1 MVLAKEATDACVPER
16 LVDERSSATELVPAC
31 WCRNPPPPGTSGD
44 WVRSMNTLCLLTE
57 PLIRVQGPSGEV
69 ESLSLPQLLARLA
82 GSEALDFPMLR
93 PHQQPAWHAFLVQLA
108 YLALEP
114 AEATE
119 WTAGVAV
126 PTDATTWERLLRAL
140 TTDYPDDAPWC
151 LVVDDWQQPAFLQS
165 PCLPGAQ
172 PDYKRVLA
180 SAQEIDLLITSKNHD
195 EKIGKMTRIG
205 AADADLV
212 AFALVSLQGFAGYLG
227 AGNFNTMRMNGGFA
241 SRAQF
246 RMVFER
252 GSGPEFMR
260 DLRVLLAR
268 TDRVREDAQLS
279 GIGTALKPHRLVW
292 LSAWGDSALSVDSVH
307 PLCLEVCRRIRLRLT
322 GDALQALTASSKTA
336 RVDAKLR
343 NGVVLDPWLPIVR
356 KGTGKAL
363 TAIPGSFGYRLLS
376 PVLFD
381 AKRFKLPVLAMPCAE
396 VDRDSAGVLVMQVLV
411 GGSGRTDGLLRRE
424 IPVRR
429 RALRKFSDAPA
440 ELALRAGRFIEIASA
455 MQGKV
460 LRAALLQFVDGSDD
474 PDWKNGDFGK
484 YVQRW
489 TEQFDQLVDEVFYE
503 ALFATVDAEQADLE
517 AEAQWLQTLNRLAT
531 VVFQRALEALPSRDR
546 SRVFA
551 SVRAEQM
558 LRGSL
563 HKQFGPLLA
572 HTRATAGTG
581 QPVDAATAATATHVP
596 PEPHDAHP
604 A

>member
-1 MVLAKEATDACVPER
+1 
-16 LVDERSSATELVPAC
+16 
-31 WCRNPPPPGTSGD
+31 
-44 WVRSMNTLCLLTE
+44 MNALCLLTE
-57 PLIRVQGPSGEV
+57 PLIRVQGSSGQV
-69 ESLSLPQLLARLA
+69 EPLSLPQLLARLA
-82 GSEALDFPMLR
+82 GGEALDFPMLR

-114 AEATE
+114 AQVIES
-119 WTAGVAV
+119 TANIAV
-126 PTDATTWERLLRAL
+126 PTDAETWERLLRAL
-140 TTDYPDDAPWC
+140 TPGHADDAPWC
-151 LVVDDWQQPAFLQS
+151 VVVDDWQQPAFLQS
-165 PCLPGAQ
+165 PCGPGAQ
-172 PDYKRVLA
+172 SDYRRVLA

-195 EKIGKMTRIG
+195 EKVGKMARIG
-205 AADADLV
+205 GADADLV
-212 AFALVSLQGFAGYLG
+212 VFALVSLQGFAAYLG

-246 RMVFER
+246 RMVFKR
-252 GSGPEFMR
+252 GSGPEFLR
-260 DLRVLLAR
+260 DLHVLLAR
-268 TDRVREDAQLS
+268 TDRLWVDALEAGIGMTAQL
-279 GIGTALKPHRLVW
+279 HRLLW
-292 LSAWGDSALSVDSVH
+292 LPAWGDSALSLDSAH
-307 PLCLEVCRRIRLRLT
+307 PLCLEVCRRIRLRLA
-322 GDALQALTASSKTA
+322 GNMLQALTASSKTA

-343 NGVVLDPWLPIVR
+343 NGVMLDPWLPIV
-356 KGTGKAL
+356 KEGMGKAL
-363 TAIPGSFGYRLLS
+363 TAMPGSFGYRLLS

-396 VDRDSAGVLVMQVLV
+396 VDHDSAGVLVMQVLV

-460 LRAALLQFVDGSDD
+460 LRAAMLQFVDGTDD
-474 PDWKNGDFGK
+474 PDWKNGDFAK

-503 ALFATVDAEQADLE
+503 DLFATVDAERTDLE
-517 AEAQWLQTLNRLAT
+517 AEAQWLQTLKRLAT
-531 VVFQRALEALPSRDR
+531 LVFDRALEALPSRDR

-551 SVRAEQM
+551 RVRAEQM
-558 LRGSL
+558 FSGSL

-581 QPVDAATAATATHVP
+581 QPVDAVRAATATATHAP